1 MENPE
6 RERRQKLRT
15 AKIHVIIYYQKRARA
30 VSFLRKVPRVSPLD
44 FNQSAYYFN
53 SSSRRRYTQRIGCRG
68 THNHFFSTL
77 SAAAAAALILVT
89 FRRWVVIKSTS
100 EAMKET
106 SVAHTHTQGR

>member
-6 RERRQKLRT
+6 RERRQKLRA
-15 AKIHVIIYYQKRARA
+15 AKIHVIIIIKKRAWP

-53 SSSRRRYTQRIGCRG
+53 SSPRRRYTQRIGCRG

-77 SAAAAAALILVT
+77 SAAAALILVT
-89 FRRWVVIKSTS
+89 F
-100 EAMKET
+100 
-106 SVAHTHTQGR
+106 